1 RRRAKTPPR
10 PRPKPSMVDRASPA
24 QRTAIQERARTASH
38 DELRVLVHDKNEEVL
53 AALLENPAMDEALL
67 CLLLERKDLSAD
79 LLSVIGRRKEWM
91 RSYRVKV
98 RVAGHPHAPR
108 LASLPLIR
116 QLFLFDLVNLT
127 LTPATPAETRRIAED
142 VILNRLP
149 QLALGQ
155 RLTLARRGSARIAA
169 ALLAEGHERVV
180 PLALDNAFL
189 TESQVLKVLARE
201 ELPEIVPA
209 SIARHRKWS
218 YLYNVRMALVRHP
231 LTPLARVLAFLP
243 DLTLRDLDEL
253 SGARS
258 LPPRLKQYIRAEVA
272 LRRTRGRARRR
283 EEAKET

>member
-1 RRRAKTPPR
+1 MVERANAAAVR
-10 PRPKPSMVDRASPA
+10 SGRE
-24 QRTAIQERARTASH
+24 ERARTASH
-38 DELRVLVHDKNEEVL
+38 EELRVLLHEKNEEVL
-53 AALLENPAMDEALL
+53 VALLENPALDEALL
-67 CLLLERKDLSAD
+67 CLLLERKDLSGE
-79 LLSVIGRRKEWM
+79 LLTTIARRKEWM
-91 RSYRVKV
+91 RSYRVKA

-108 LASLPLIR
+108 LLALPLIR

-127 LTPATPAETRRIAED
+127 LSPATSAELRRIAED

-155 RLTLARRGSARIAA
+155 RLTLARRGSARVVA
-169 ALLAEGHERVV
+169 ALLAEGNERVV

-189 TESQVLKVLARE
+189 TESQVLKVLSRE
-201 ELPEIVPA
+201 ELPEFVPA
-209 SIARHRKWS
+209 AIARHRKWS

-258 LPPRLKQYIRAEVA
+258 LPASLKQYIRAEVA
-272 LRRTRGRARRR
+272 LRRQRGRPCRPA
-283 EEAKET
+283 EQEGN

>member
-1 RRRAKTPPR
+1 
-10 PRPKPSMVDRASPA
+10 MVERASPLA
-24 QRTAIQERARTASH
+24 ALTAGSRAERARTAPPE
-38 DELRVLVHDKNEEVL
+38 ELRVLLHDKNEDVL
-53 AALLENPAMDEALL
+53 AALLENPALDEALL
-67 CLLLERKDLSAD
+67 CLLLERKDLPGD
-79 LLSVIGRRKEWM
+79 LLGEVARRKEWM

-98 RVAGHPHAPR
+98 RLAGHPHASR
-108 LASLPLIR
+108 LVALPLIR

-127 LTPATPAETRRIAED
+127 LSPATPAEMRRIAED
-142 VILNRLP
+142 VIVNRLP

-155 RLTLARRGSARIAA
+155 RLTLARRGSARVAA
-169 ALLAEGHERVV
+169 ALLAEGNERVV

-189 TESQVLKVLARE
+189 TESQVLKVLSRE

-209 SIARHRKWS
+209 SIARHRKWA

-258 LPPRLKQYIRAEVA
+258 LPASLKQYIRAEVA
-272 LRRTRGRARRR
+272 LRQRRGRVRRSR
-283 EEAKET
+283 SGS